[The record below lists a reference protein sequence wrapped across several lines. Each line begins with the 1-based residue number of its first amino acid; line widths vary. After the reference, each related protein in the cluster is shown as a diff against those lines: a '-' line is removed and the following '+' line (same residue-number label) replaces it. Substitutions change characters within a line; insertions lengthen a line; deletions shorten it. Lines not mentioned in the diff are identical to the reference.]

1 MASLSV
7 VFYNFSIQLMWL
19 VAGGWGTEA
28 GRPRQP
34 PVGLEVQ
41 VVVVVLVVV
50 ALIGSVT

>member
-1 MASLSV
+1 MAGGW
-7 VFYNFSIQLMWL
+7 WL

-41 VVVVVLVVV
+41 VVVVV

>member
-41 VVVVVLVVV
+41 VVVV